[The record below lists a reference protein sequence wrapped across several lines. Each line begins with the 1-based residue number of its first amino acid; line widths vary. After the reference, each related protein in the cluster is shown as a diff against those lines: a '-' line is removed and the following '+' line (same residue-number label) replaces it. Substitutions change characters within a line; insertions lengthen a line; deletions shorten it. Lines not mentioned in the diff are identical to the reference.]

1 MHEIFTSI
9 ISNTISGKY
18 DSYVGI
24 GVVVVLVFVYL
35 RNKSISDIRK
45 DLYEVFLK
53 LEHSITGTKVGQER
67 LNEAVTAAYEMLPK
81 WVRFFVS
88 KERLRK
94 TVDKW
99 FNEIKDLLDDG
110 KIGNNVEEDETIMSE
125 VQFEED
131 FPDDSGDM

>member
-1 MHEIFTSI
+1 MHEMLTSI
-9 ISNTISGKY
+9 ISKATNGEY
-18 DSYVGI
+18 DTYVGV
-24 GVVVVLVFVYL
+24 GVIVVLLVVYL

-53 LEHSITGTKVGQER
+53 LEHSITGTKAGQER
-67 LNEAVTAAYEMLPK
+67 LDEAVTAAYEMLPK
-81 WVRFFVS
+81 WVRLVVS
-88 KERLRK
+88 KDRLRK

-99 FNEIKDLLDDG
+99 FKEIKDLLDDG
-110 KIGNNVEEDETIMSE
+110 KLNNEEEDKVIASE

>member
-1 MHEIFTSI
+1 MHEMLTSI
-9 ISNTISGKY
+9 ISNATNGEY
-18 DSYVGI
+18 DTYVGV
-24 GVVVVLVFVYL
+24 GVIVVLLVVYL

-53 LEHSITGTKVGQER
+53 LEHSITGTKVGQDR
-67 LNEAVTAAYEMLPK
+67 LDEAVTAAYEMLPK
-81 WVRFFVS
+81 WVRLFVS
-88 KERLRK
+88 KDRLRK

-99 FNEIKDLLDDG
+99 FKEIKDLLDDG
-110 KIGNNVEEDETIMSE
+110 KLNNVEEYTVVASE

>member
-1 MHEIFTSI
+1 MHEMLTSI
-9 ISNTISGKY
+9 ISKATTGEY
-18 DSYVGI
+18 DTYVGV
-24 GVVVVLVFVYL
+24 GVVVVLLVVYL

-67 LNEAVTAAYEMLPK
+67 LDEAVTAAYEMLPK
-81 WVRFFVS
+81 WVRLFVS
-88 KERLRK
+88 KDRLRK

-99 FNEIKDLLDDG
+99 FKEIKDLLDDG
-110 KIGNNVEEDETIMSE
+110 KLNNVEEDTVVASE

>member
-1 MHEIFTSI
+1 MHEMLTSI
-9 ISNTISGKY
+9 ISKATNGEY
-18 DSYVGI
+18 DTYVGV
-24 GVVVVLVFVYL
+24 GVVVVLLVVYL

-53 LEHSITGTKVGQER
+53 LEHSITGTKAGQER
-67 LNEAVTAAYEMLPK
+67 LDEAVTAAYEMLPK
-81 WVRFFVS
+81 WARLFVS
-88 KERLRK
+88 KDRLRK

-99 FNEIKDLLDDG
+99 FKEIKDLLDDG
-110 KIGNNVEEDETIMSE
+110 KLNNVEEDKVVASE

>member
-1 MHEIFTSI
+1 MHEMLTSI
-9 ISNTISGKY
+9 ISNTTSGKY

-24 GVVVVLVFVYL
+24 GVIIILIFVYF

-45 DLYEVFLK
+45 DIYEVFLN
-53 LEHSITGTKVGQER
+53 LEHSITGTEAGQKR
-67 LNEAVTAAYEMLPK
+67 LEEAVTAAYEMLPK
-81 WVRFFVS
+81 WVRLFVS
-88 KERLRK
+88 KDRLKK

-99 FNEIKDLLDDG
+99 FREIKDLLDDG
-110 KIGNNVEEDETIMSE
+110 KIGNNIEEDKVVANE

>member
-1 MHEIFTSI
+1 MQEMLTSL
-9 ISNTISGKY
+9 ISNATNGEY
-18 DSYVGI
+18 DTYVCV
-24 GVVVVLVFVYL
+24 GVVVVLLVVYL

-53 LEHSITGTKVGQER
+53 LEHSITGTKAGQER
-67 LNEAVTAAYEMLPK
+67 LDEAVTAAYEMLPK
-81 WVRFFVS
+81 WVRLFVS
-88 KERLRK
+88 KARLRK

-99 FNEIKDLLDDG
+99 FVEIKDLLDDG
-110 KIGNNVEEDETIMSE
+110 KLNNVEEDKVVASE

>member
-1 MHEIFTSI
+1 MHEMLTSI
-9 ISNTISGKY
+9 ISNATNGEY
-18 DSYVGI
+18 DTYVGV
-24 GVVVVLVFVYL
+24 GVIVVLLVVYL

-53 LEHSITGTKVGQER
+53 LEHSISGTKAGQER
-67 LNEAVTAAYEMLPK
+67 LDEAVTAAYEMLPK
-81 WVRFFVS
+81 WVRLFVS
-88 KERLRK
+88 KDRLRK

-99 FNEIKDLLDDG
+99 FKEIKDLLDDG
-110 KIGNNVEEDETIMSE
+110 KLNNVEEDKVVASE

>member
-1 MHEIFTSI
+1 MHEMLTSI
-9 ISNTISGKY
+9 ISKATTGKY
-18 DSYVGI
+18 DTYVGV
-24 GVVVVLVFVYL
+24 GVVVVLLVVYL

-67 LNEAVTAAYEMLPK
+67 LDEAVTAAYEMLPK
-81 WVRFFVS
+81 WVRLFVS
-88 KERLRK
+88 KDRLRK

-99 FNEIKDLLDDG
+99 FKEIKDLLDDG
-110 KIGNNVEEDETIMSE
+110 KLNNVEEDKVVASE

>member
-1 MHEIFTSI
+1 MHEMLTSI
-9 ISNTISGKY
+9 ISKATNGEY
-18 DSYVGI
+18 DTYVGV
-24 GVVVVLVFVYL
+24 GVVVVLLVVYL

-53 LEHSITGTKVGQER
+53 LEHSITGTKVGQDR
-67 LNEAVTAAYEMLPK
+67 LDEAVTAAYEMLPK
-81 WVRFFVS
+81 WVRLFVS
-88 KERLRK
+88 KDRLRK

-99 FNEIKDLLDDG
+99 FKEIKDLLDDG
-110 KIGNNVEEDETIMSE
+110 KLNNVEEDKVIASE